1 MAIER
6 AHRVVRRR
14 KSASSQRGAEQADK
28 PRTIVC
34 HLRDWKQRDAVIRE
48 ARKIKPPGL
57 YVVED
62 LARATLLKRE
72 GQIAKMKEA
81 RKAGKMAYFIL
92 DRLIIRDKRESM
104 TTADKRD
111 E

>member
-6 AHRVVRRR
+6 AHRVERRR

-34 HLRDWKQRDAVIRE
+34 RLRDWKQREAVIRE

-57 YVVED
+57 YVAED
-62 LARATLLKRE
+62 LTRATLLNHE
-72 GQIAKMKEA
+72 GQIGKMKEA
-81 RKAGKMAYFIL
+81 RKAGKMAYFVL
-92 DRLIIRDKRESM
+92 NRLIIRDKRESM
-104 TTADKRD
+104 TTAD
-111 E
+111 